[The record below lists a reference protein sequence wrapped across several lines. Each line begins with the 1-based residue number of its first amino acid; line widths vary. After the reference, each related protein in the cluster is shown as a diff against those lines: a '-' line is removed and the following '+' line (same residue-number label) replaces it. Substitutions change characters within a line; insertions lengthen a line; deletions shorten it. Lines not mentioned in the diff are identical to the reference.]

1 VVFKYFNLNIFKS
14 PCNSPAQ
21 KPDNPQKE
29 DGSDHRR
36 YQITYDPYGRD
47 AKQSEKPTAKHTAD
61 YANYQIHDNSKTATS
76 HKLAGNKTGH
86 NSNDYIPQK
95 VHS

>member
-1 VVFKYFNLNIFKS
+1 MVFKYFNLNIFKS

-76 HKLAGNKTGH
+76 HKLAGNKTVF
-86 NSNDYIPQK
+86 S
-95 VHS
+95 